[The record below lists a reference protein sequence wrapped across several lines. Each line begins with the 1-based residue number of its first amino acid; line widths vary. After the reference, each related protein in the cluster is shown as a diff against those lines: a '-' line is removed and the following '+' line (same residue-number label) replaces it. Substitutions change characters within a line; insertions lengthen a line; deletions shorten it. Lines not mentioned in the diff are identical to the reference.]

1 MNDSIDV
8 YIEKAIVDIARKGGV
23 LTIEVISVIKQK
35 YHD

>member
-8 YIEKAIVDIARKGGV
+8 YIEKAIVDIARKCGV